1 MGNWKRE
8 VREAEEA
15 ERDMRGMG
23 EGESG
28 GHFDLIYFYQFL
40 SGRVISCLCPLSDM
54 DPVGID
60 ENMRWNGW

>member
-15 ERDMRGMG
+15 ERDVRGMG

-28 GHFDLIYFYQFL
+28 GRFDLIYFY
-40 SGRVISCLCPLSDM
+40 
-54 DPVGID
+54 
-60 ENMRWNGW
+60 